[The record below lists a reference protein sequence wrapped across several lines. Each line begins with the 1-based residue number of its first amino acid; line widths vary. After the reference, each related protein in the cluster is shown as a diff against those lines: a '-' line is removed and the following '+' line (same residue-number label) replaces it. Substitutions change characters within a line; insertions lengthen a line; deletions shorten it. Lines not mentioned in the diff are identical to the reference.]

1 MPSFLNMRNRLR
13 FISVF
18 FLLGSIAI
26 VARLFYWQIIK
37 TGELTQQA
45 RAQQIT
51 NQKLDAQRGSILAK
65 DGTWMVSSVDAWRVY
80 ASLPELTKDPKT
92 LANILAPI
100 LVDSPKEG
108 EDPEQLLRNE
118 TVRLENLL
126 NREGVWVALKN
137 QISQEKKEKI
147 EKLDI
152 PGIGLELQESR
163 IYPEGSSSAHLLG
176 FVGQDEEGMSKGY
189 FGLEGF
195 YDLTLAGEPGFWQ
208 REANA
213 LGVPLIG
220 GLSRQKEAT
229 RGVDLVTHIDKTIQI
244 IAEQKLK
251 EGMEVY
257 GAIQGTVI
265 VLRPKD
271 GAVLAM
277 AALPAFD
284 PAKFVDYGND
294 LFKNP
299 AISDSFEP
307 GSVFKPIIMAAAL
320 DAGVVKPDTK
330 CDICGGPLTIG
341 KYQIR
346 TWDNNYFENST
357 MAEVIMHSDN
367 VGMSFVGQ
375 KLGKE
380 RVIDYLKKFGLGET
394 TGIDLQGEA
403 RPPLRDEDDWGDI
416 DVATSTFGQGIAVTP
431 IQMVSMINTIARGG
445 VKVTPQV
452 VDKLKIDGWEEDIL
466 PKEGE
471 RVISEKAAREM
482 TEMMVLAASQGEAK
496 WAIPKGFKIAG
507 KTGTAQIP
515 VSGHYDTDKTIAS
528 FVGFA
533 PPVNPKFVMLVTLR
547 EPQSSPWASE
557 TAAPLW
563 FSIAREL
570 FTHMGIQPMY

>member
-1 MPSFLNMRNRLR
+1 MRNRLR
-13 FISVF
+13 FISIF
-18 FLLGSIAI
+18 FLIGSFAI

-45 RAQQIT
+45 KAQQIR
-51 NQKLDAQRGSILAK
+51 NQKLDAQRGSVLAS
-65 DGTWMVSSVDAWRVY
+65 DGTWMVSSIDAWRVY
-80 ASLPELTKDPKT
+80 ASLTELKKTPKT
-92 LANILAPI
+92 IANLLAPI
-100 LVDSPKEG
+100 LVDSPKED
-108 EDPEQLLRNE
+108 EDPEKLLLEE
-118 TVRLENLL
+118 TIRLENLL
-126 NREGVWVALKN
+126 NKEGVWVALKN
-137 QISQEKKEKI
+137 QINQEKKQKI
-147 EKLDI
+147 EELNLS
-152 PGIGLELQESR
+152 GIGFELQESR
-163 IYPEGSSSAHLLG
+163 VYPEGSSSAHLLG
-176 FVGQDEEGMSKGY
+176 FVGKDEEGSSKGY

-195 YDLTLAGEPGFWQ
+195 YDLTLAGKPGFLE

-213 LGVPLIG
+213 LGIPLIG
-220 GLSRQKEAT
+220 GLSREREAT
-229 RGVDLVTHIDKTIQI
+229 RGVDLITHVDKTIQI

-251 EGMEVY
+251 EGMEIY
-257 GAIQGTVI
+257 GAAQGTVI

-277 AALPAFD
+277 TALPSFD
-284 PAKFVDYGND
+284 PVSYVDFGND

-307 GSVFKPIIMAAAL
+307 GSVFKPVIMASGL
-320 DAGVVKPDTK
+320 DAGVVEPDTE
-330 CDICGGPLTIG
+330 CDICDGPLSIG

-346 TWDNNYFENST
+346 TWDNNYFENTT

-380 RVIDYLKKFGLGET
+380 RVIDYLKKFGLGST

-403 RPPLRDEDDWGDI
+403 RPPLRDPSDWGEI
-416 DVATSTFGQGIAVTP
+416 DVATSSFGQGIAVTP

-445 VKVTPQV
+445 VRITPQV

-471 RVISEKAAREM
+471 RVISQKAAREM

-496 WAIPKGFKIAG
+496 WAIPQGFKIAG

-515 VSGHYDTDKTIAS
+515 VAGHYDEDKTIAS

-533 PPVNPKFVMLVTLR
+533 PPADPKFVMLVTLR

-570 FTHMGIQPMY
+570 FTYLGIQPD